1 MKGVLLAKV
10 SDSLLLV
17 MKEIKAFFRLNRMKY
32 AVIVLLVLIALS
44 YPALSAMAANG
55 INTQTTSKTTDRSA
69 PEQEIA
75 VKDTLGRDTPEG
87 TVRGFNR
94 SVSQKDYNRA
104 LQYLNTTKKGKAG
117 EQLVKELY
125 AVLDRGF
132 SGKAVILSNST
143 EGNLGDKEHLGAVNT
158 LSGSADILLERI
170 KQESGPPIWLFS
182 AETLAKAPDIYEEL
196 DDDIVEKYLPEFLIE
211 TTPMGFPR
219 WQWGYILAAVFLSF
233 LLARFA
239 VLILAGALPLVFRRI
254 TKAQSRQYMLRQTGP
269 IRLLILSACIW
280 ILSFL
285 SYSIVASSFWSY
297 VGSVVTV
304 VCTVWLLI
312 RFMDAILI
320 AKEKDWTVSST
331 GMISVIRLV
340 SNLSKILVVL
350 MGVVVIFYIAG
361 FNITAA
367 LAGFGIGGIA
377 IAFAAQKTLENL
389 FGGIMII
396 SDQPICVGDFCRAG
410 EHTGH
415 VEHIGLRST
424 YIRTLDHTLLSIPN
438 GQLALMNLE
447 NFSRRSKILFRHA
460 VNLCYDTTPD
470 QLRYVMDEIRKML
483 HEHPKVE
490 SSTVRVRFVK
500 FAESSLTLDIFA
512 YVWEPDYSMFLEIQ
526 EGLLL
531 RIMEIV
537 QVSGAKFAFP
547 SRTLYVSSEGG
558 QGIKTALSREVT
570 GHDN

>member
-1 MKGVLLAKV
+1 M
-10 SDSLLLV
+10 
-17 MKEIKAFFRLNRMKY
+17 
-32 AVIVLLVLIALS
+32 
-44 YPALSAMAANG
+44 P
-55 INTQTTSKTTDRSA
+55 TDRSA
-69 PEQEIA
+69 PKQEIV
-75 VKDTLGRDTPEG
+75 VKDPLGRSTPEG
-87 TVRGFNR
+87 TVRGFTR
-94 SVSQKDYNRA
+94 SISQKDYDRA

-117 EQLVKELY
+117 EQLVDELY
-125 AVLDRGF
+125 ALLDRGF
-132 SGKAVILSNST
+132 SGKAGILSNTT
-143 EGNLGDKEHLGAVNT
+143 EGNLGDKERLGTIVTRSNST
-158 LSGSADILLERI
+158 EVLLERI
-170 KQESGPPIWLFS
+170 EQKSGPPIWLFS
-182 AETLAKAPDIYEEL
+182 AETLVKVPGIYKEL
-196 DDDIVEKYLPEFLIE
+196 DGDTIDKYLPDFMVK
-211 TTPMGFPR
+211 TTPLQFPL
-219 WQWGYILAAVFLSF
+219 WQWVYILVSVPLSF
-233 LLARFA
+233 ILARFV
-239 VLILAGALPLVFRRI
+239 VLILAGMLPLVFRRI

-297 VGSVVTV
+297 VGAVITV
-304 VCTVWLLI
+304 VCTVWILI
-312 RFMDAILI
+312 RLMDAILM
-320 AKEKDWTVSST
+320 AKEKDWTVSSS

-350 MGVVVIFYIAG
+350 TGVVVIFYIAG
-361 FNITAA
+361 FNVTAA
-367 LAGFGIGGIA
+367 LAGLGIGGVA

-410 EHTGH
+410 EHTGT

-438 GQLALMNLE
+438 GQLALMSLE

-460 VNLCYDTTPD
+460 VNLCYETTPD

-483 HEHPKVE
+483 CEHSRVE
-490 SSTVRVRFVK
+490 LSTVRVRFVK

-512 YVWEPDYSMFLEIQ
+512 YVWESEYSIFLEIQ

-537 QVSGAKFAFP
+537 EASGARFAFP
-547 SRTLYVSSEGG
+547 SRTLYVASEDG
-558 QGIKTALSREVT
+558 QGIKTALSGEAT

>member
-1 MKGVLLAKV
+1 
-10 SDSLLLV
+10 
-17 MKEIKAFFRLNRMKY
+17 MKY
-32 AVIVLLVLIALS
+32 SAIVILVFIALS
-44 YPALSAMAANG
+44 CPAFSALAANG
-55 INTQTTSKTTDRSA
+55 MNTQGASKMTNSSA

-75 VKDTLGRDTPEG
+75 VKDPLGRGTPEG

-104 LQYLNTTKKGKAG
+104 LQYLNTNNKGKAG

-125 AVLDRGF
+125 AVLNRGF
-132 SGKAVILSNST
+132 SGRAGILSNSV
-143 EGNLGDKEHLGAVNT
+143 EGNLGDKERLGAIDT
-158 LSGSADILLERI
+158 RSGSAEILLERI
-170 KQESGPPIWLFS
+170 EQKSGPPIWLFS
-182 AETLAKAPDIYEEL
+182 AETLAKVPGIYEEL
-196 DDDIVEKYLPEFLIE
+196 DDDIVEKYLPEFLVE
-211 TTPMGFPR
+211 TTPLGFPR
-219 WQWGYILAAVFLSF
+219 WQWGYILAAVPLSF
-233 LLARFA
+233 ILARFV
-239 VLILAGALPLVFRRI
+239 VLILAGMLPLVFRRI
-254 TKAQSRQYMLRQTGP
+254 TKAQSRQYMLRQTAP
-269 IRLLILSACIW
+269 MRLLILSACIW

-297 VGSVVTV
+297 VGSVITV
-304 VCTVWLLI
+304 VGTVWFLI
-312 RFMDAILI
+312 RLMDTILMV
-320 AKEKDWTVSST
+320 KEKDWTVSST
-331 GMISVIRLV
+331 GMISVIKLV

-350 MGVVVIFYIAG
+350 TGAVAIFYISG
-361 FNITAA
+361 FNVTAA

-410 EHTGH
+410 EHAGT

-438 GQLALMNLE
+438 GQLALMSLE

-460 VNLCYDTTPD
+460 VNLCYETTPD
-470 QLRYVMDEIRKML
+470 RLRYVMDEIRKML
-483 HEHPKVE
+483 CEHPKVE

-500 FAESSLTLDIFA
+500 FAESSLTLDVFA
-512 YVWEPDYSMFLEIQ
+512 YVWESEYSMFLEIQ

-537 QVSGAKFAFP
+537 EASGAKFAFP

-558 QGIKTALSREVT
+558 QGIKTALSGEIPR
-570 GHDN
+570 HDN